1 MVEPGLV
8 GSATTVD
15 PAVLTLAL
23 HPFRELPTSPGI
35 QRVEQDNAVCFFH
48 PYPNAQP
55 VEPLGLAAADVPAAV
70 AAARAAARERDK
82 GLQVWWIASED
93 AELGPALEREGLV
106 NEDTPGFEAV
116 ENAMALVRPPDGASG
131 GEIAVTAVDS
141 YEDFSASTLVVL
153 DAFEFPEAMR
163 AEAAAELPQRWDEY
177 RDPANPGR
185 QYVARIGDEI
195 VGTAGAVFGG
205 VGVNLFGGAVL
216 PRARGRGVYRA
227 LTAARWQ
234 EAVERGAPA
243 LTVQAGRMS
252 MPVLGKLGF
261 VKVGEARMYVDA
273 LSGAPEQP

>member
-1 MVEPGLV
+1 MTVE
-8 GSATTVD
+8 A
-15 PAVLTLAL
+15 AVLTLAL
-23 HPFRELPTSPGI
+23 HPFRELPTSPGFE
-35 QRVEQDNAVCFFH
+35 RVEQDGVLCFFH

-55 VEPLGLAAADVPAAV
+55 VEPLGLAAADVPAALS
-70 AAARAAARERDK
+70 AARGAARERGK
-82 GLQVWWIASED
+82 GLQVWWIAPERSD
-93 AELGPALEREGLV
+93 LGPALEREGLV

-116 ENAMALVRPPDGASG
+116 ENAMALVHPPDGESG
-131 GEIAVTAVDS
+131 DEIAVSAVDT
-141 YEDFSASTLVVL
+141 YEDFTAATLVVF

-163 AEAAAELPQRWDEY
+163 AEATAELPQRWDEY

-195 VGTAGAVFGG
+195 VGTAGAVFGD

-234 EAVERGAPA
+234 EAAERGTPA

-261 VKVGEARMYVDA
+261 VKVGEVRMYVDD
-273 LSGAPEQP
+273 LSLVPESP